1 MVNTTTMKKEEEEEK
16 KARVEPPL
24 WALAAFEDC
33 GLLEVRG
40 LPLPLQRE
48 RERGAGLA
56 HARVVLEVRGLP
68 LPLQRERER
77 ERSWVGS
84 REGGAGSAWA
94 ASPPAEREKE
104 RERSWVGSREG
115 GAGSAW
121 AASPPAE
128 RERERERGAGLAHA
142 RVVLL
147 QVAAVGRGGRSEATR
162 VLARYPLKLLMPRSL
177 ANHAHSLYVYL
188 VTYGGGLLAGD
199 QVGRGG
205 RLWVL
210 SSLLRC

>member
-77 ERSWVGS
+77 ER
-84 REGGAGSAWA
+84 
-94 ASPPAEREKE
+94 
-104 RERSWVGSREG
+104 
-115 GAGSAW
+115 
-121 AASPPAE
+121 
-128 RERERERGAGLAHA
+128 GAGLAHA

-199 QVGRGG
+199 QVGRGAPVG
-205 RLWVL
+205 FKLPFEMLRTVL
-210 SSLLRC
+210 KPLLKYKDRIETPVEC

>member
-77 ERSWVGS
+77 EREELGWLTRGWCCCRWLPWVAVVAVRRRACWRGI
-84 REGGAGSAWA
+84 
-94 ASPPAEREKE
+94 
-104 RERSWVGSREG
+104 RSS
-115 GAGSAW
+115 
-121 AASPPAE
+121 
-128 RERERERGAGLAHA
+128 
-142 RVVLL
+142 
-147 QVAAVGRGGRSEATR
+147 
-162 VLARYPLKLLMPRSL
+162 
-177 ANHAHSLYVYL
+177 
-188 VTYGGGLLAGD
+188 
-199 QVGRGG
+199 
-205 RLWVL
+205 
-210 SSLLRC
+210 C